1 MKSQKLGKSTSR
13 KASVSGI
20 TRFGIW
26 IIVNDC
32 EYYLNYEEY
41 PWFKSSTVEQILN
54 LKFKRG
60 NHLAWPDIDVELELE
75 SLMHKEKYP
84 LVYFK

>member
-1 MKSQKLGKSTSR
+1 MKLQKLGKNTSP

-32 EYYLNYEEY
+32 EYYLNFKDY
-41 PWFKSSTVEQILN
+41 PWFKKSTVEQITN
-54 LKFKRG
+54 LQFKRG
-60 NHLAWPDIDVELELE
+60 YHLIWPDIDVELELE
-75 SLMHKEKYP
+75 SLIHKEKFP
-84 LVYFK
+84 LIYF